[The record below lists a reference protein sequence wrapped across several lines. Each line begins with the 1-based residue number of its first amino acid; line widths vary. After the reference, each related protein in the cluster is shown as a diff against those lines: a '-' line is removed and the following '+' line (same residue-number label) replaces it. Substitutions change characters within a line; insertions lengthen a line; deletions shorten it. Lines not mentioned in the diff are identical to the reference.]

1 MAKKRALQLAGL
13 LALSAS
19 STAAFAQASLLVWPI
34 DPVINADRGA
44 GALWLENK
52 GKAVAVV
59 QIRIFAWSQ
68 QNGDDAYSEQSPVTV
83 SPPMAQIAPGGRQM
97 VRLVSPQ
104 ASRASA
110 ETAYRIVVDEIPAR
124 VIEEPVAGDSSP
136 GRAGVRFQM
145 RYTIPL
151 FVYGAAGPSP
161 SVQQGDAS
169 LRCALGERDGRKILT
184 IRNASPLHVRLVDLR
199 LDGASGPL
207 AFPDGQLSYVLAGAS
222 RSWSLP
228 AGATGR
234 EPVSVLVNDNIVRAT
249 LPGCAHE

>member
-1 MAKKRALQLAGL
+1 MAKRLALQLAGL
-13 LALSAS
+13 LALSAP
-19 STAAFAQASLLVWPI
+19 STSAFAQASLLVWPI
-34 DPVINADRGA
+34 DPVIRADRGA

-52 GKAVAVV
+52 GKSVAVI

-97 VRLVSPQ
+97 VRLMSPQ
-104 ASRASA
+104 GSRAPA
-110 ETAYRIVVDEIPAR
+110 ETAYRIIVDEIPAR
-124 VIEEPVAGDSSP
+124 VIEEPVAGGSSP
-136 GRAGVRFQM
+136 GKAGVRFQM

-151 FVYGAAGPSP
+151 FVYGAGSSP
-161 SVQQGDAS
+161 SAQQGAAS
-169 LRCALGERDGRKILT
+169 LRCALEERDGRKVLT

-199 LDGASGPL
+199 SDGASGPL
-207 AFPDGQLSYVLAGAS
+207 SLPDGQLSYVLAGAS
-222 RSWSLP
+222 RSWALP

-234 EPVSVLVNDNIVRAT
+234 EPVSALVNDNIARAS